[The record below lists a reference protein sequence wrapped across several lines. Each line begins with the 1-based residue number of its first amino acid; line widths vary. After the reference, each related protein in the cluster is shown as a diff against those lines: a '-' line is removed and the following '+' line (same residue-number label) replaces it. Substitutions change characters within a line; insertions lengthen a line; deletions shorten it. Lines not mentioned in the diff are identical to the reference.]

1 MNSKNRLLFLSL
13 IFFTGAIILSLEVI
27 SSRILTPFF
36 GVSLYIWTSILSI
49 TLIFLAIGYQFGGWI
64 CTKFKREFQHSIFLM
79 MPVLSAFF
87 ILVSSLIYPI
97 LLPRVSGIDLLTGSF
112 IGSFVLLAFPL
123 VLLSSLNPILIA
135 LIRTTSNKNDSGA
148 GFVFFISTFG
158 SVIGV
163 IFTALI
169 IVPNLTNFS
178 ALLIN
183 GIFLLGYTLLIYLL
197 TEKNYLRF
205 LKKTFWF
212 LSITTFFL
220 LIILL
225 FYKNDYLKQ
234 VTSNVNYLDNKYQII
249 AEYPSYYGN
258 LKIVGVQPKGQKEL
272 SHYILYQNGFT
283 QNIVDKFG
291 RSLSPYTYTLE
302 KLSELSDNKG
312 KALVLGFGAGIVP
325 SKLSQN
331 GFHVD
336 VVDINSKTLLI
347 AEKYFNYKKN
357 NTQIFFEDARIFVKN
372 CKKKYDLVI
381 IDLFFADGVPEHLTT
396 KEFFEDIQKCMNRD
410 GILISNNFTDIGN
423 KLTITSLLSTFY
435 SVYGNIYYFYNKNL
449 VKDKKIK
456 TTNLFIVA
464 FDKPLTQNIT
474 FDFEDVPEN
483 ILKIVFGNL
492 RNSNKFKSNNYNKD
506 MVISDGGNNYSY
518 LFAKSYISFRNLVVK
533 FTPSRILIN

>member
-1 MNSKNRLLFLSL
+1 
-13 IFFTGAIILSLEVI
+13 
-27 SSRILTPFF
+27 
-36 GVSLYIWTSILSI
+36 
-49 TLIFLAIGYQFGGWI
+49 
-64 CTKFKREFQHSIFLM
+64 M
-79 MPVLSAFF
+79 MPVLSTFF
-87 ILVSSLIYPI
+87 ILVSGLIYPI
-97 LLPRVSGIDLLTGSF
+97 LLPKVSGIDLLIGSF
-112 IGSFVLLAFPL
+112 IGSFILLAFPL
-123 VLLSSLNPILIA
+123 VLLSSLNPILIS

-178 ALLIN
+178 AFLIN

-212 LSITTFFL
+212 LNITTLFL

-234 VTSNVNYLDNKYQII
+234 VTSNVDYQNNKYQII

-258 LKIVGVQPKGQKEL
+258 LKIVGFQLKGQKEL
-272 SHYILYQNGFT
+272 SHNILYQNGFI
-283 QNIVDKFG
+283 QNIVDKFD
-291 RSLSPYTYTLE
+291 RSLSPYTYSLE
-302 KLSELSDNKG
+302 KLSELSGNKG
-312 KALVLGFGAGIVP
+312 KALVLGFGVGIVP
-325 SKLSQN
+325 NKLFQN

-357 NTQIFFEDARIFVKN
+357 NTQIFFVDARIFVKN

-381 IDLFFADGVPEHLTT
+381 IDLSLSDGVPEHLTT
-396 KEFFEDIQKCMNRD
+396 KEFFEDIQRCMNRD
-410 GILISNNFTDIGN
+410 GILISNNFADIGN
-423 KLTITSLLSTFY
+423 KLAIASLLSTSY
-435 SVYGNIYYFYNKNL
+435 SVFGNIYYFYNKDL

-456 TTNLFIVA
+456 ITNLFIVA
-464 FDKPLTQNIT
+464 FNKSLTKNIT
-474 FDFEDVPEN
+474 FSFEDVPESILN
-483 ILKIVFGNL
+483 IVYGTLNNF
-492 RNSNKFKSNNYNKD
+492 NKFKPNDYNKD
-506 MVISDGGNNYSY
+506 IVISDKGNNYSH
-518 LFAKSYISFRNLVVK
+518 LFAKSYISFRK
-533 FTPSRILIN
+533 FVNKTIPSRILIN